1 MRITNNIILHNTSI
15 NINGNKGNVDT
26 LNNQM
31 TSQKK
36 IQRPSDDPVTAIRAL
51 RLRSTLSEIDQ
62 YYEKNIPD
70 AESWLDVTETAITS
84 MQEVI
89 KTIRTQ
95 CEYGAQDSLTTDNR
109 KTILTQLEKLRDKV
123 YAEGN
128 ADYAGRTVFTGY
140 RTNKKLTFTEDEQK
154 RSEERRV
161 KTSYEIDQ
169 KMSYADLQEHRYY
182 GNDVTVPGNKADVLD
197 GTKIASPTQAAYNR
211 IRLGYDGIDSLDVTD
226 AAGNTTKTSANGS
239 TVTISYNYT
248 DTTGT
253 TPVNK
258 TGNMNVTVYD
268 SYDKWL
274 EASTKTP
281 KSYDIADGEAVLIRN
296 TGEMVFSKTAADTL
310 STNKA
315 SLDISY
321 TKTGFTNGE
330 LRPEYY
336 YNCTNITDTNNK
348 LKYEKYDKD
357 GNQIY
362 QDIDYV
368 VAANQT
374 LTVNTEASNV
384 FDHGLSRDVDELI
397 DAVQRSLDAEQKVT
411 DLNAMKKM
419 QEYSSD
425 DCQAK
430 LEEWIAAAEKER
442 DYANDNMQKLYNS
455 YIGNC
460 DTYLNKVNLALTDVG
475 SKGQSLALTKNR
487 MSNEQET
494 MEELKSKNEDREL
507 SDIIL
512 EYTAAYTA
520 YQSSLQAASKVN
532 QVTLLSY
539 L

>member
-1 MRITNNIILHNTSI
+1 MRITNNIILHNTTI

-31 TSQKK
+31 TTQKK

-70 AESWLDVTETAITS
+70 AESWLSVTETAISS
-84 MQEVI
+84 MQDVI

-109 KTILTQLEKLRDKV
+109 KTILTQLEKLRDKI
-123 YAEGN
+123 YSEGN

-140 RTNKKLTFTEDEQK
+140 RTNKKLTFTQDEQQTK
-154 RSEERRV
+154 YEITQN
-161 KTSYEIDQ
+161 TSY
-169 KMSYADLQEHRYY
+169 SDLQEHRYY
-182 GNDVTVPGNKADVLD
+182 GNDVTVPGNQADVLD

-226 AAGNTTKTSANGS
+226 AAGNTTKTSADGA
-239 TVTISYNYT
+239 TVAVDYNYT
-248 DTTGT
+248 DAAGT
-253 TPVNK
+253 K
-258 TGNMNVTVYD
+258 QTGNMNVTVYD
-268 SYDKWL
+268 SYETWL
-274 EASTKTP
+274 AVSTNTP

-296 TGEMVFSKTAADTL
+296 TGEMIFSKSASDTL

-336 YNCTNITDTNNK
+336 YNCTNVTDANNP
-348 LKYEKYDKD
+348 LKYEKYDAN

-374 LTVNTEASNV
+374 LTVNTEASGV
-384 FDHGLSRDVDELI
+384 FDQGLSRDVDELI

-411 DLNAMKKM
+411 DLESMKKM

-430 LEEWIAAAEKER
+430 LEEWIAAAKKER

-460 DTYLNKVNLALTDVG
+460 DTYLQKVNLALTDVG

-520 YQSSLQAASKVN
+520 YQSSLQAASKIN